1 MIINLPN
8 YQKIRNIEIQNI
20 VYIIMFLNLINC
32 VMLNILRTIKIEIKS
47 YLLYNKNEPNS
58 FKNI

>member
-1 MIINLPN
+1 
-8 YQKIRNIEIQNI
+8 
-20 VYIIMFLNLINC
+20 MFLNLINC